1 MFERGFF
8 KGTVMIGLLQ
18 RVKSASVSVDGKVI
32 GEVGHGLLVLVCAEK
47 GDSEEQCEK
56 LAKKVL
62 TYRIFEDEAGKMNKS
77 LTDIAGEILVV
88 SQFTLAA
95 DTAKG
100 LRPSFTPAADPET
113 GKRLYEHFI
122 AKVRESGLKTQTGQF
137 GAYMQVALIND
148 GPVTIWLKC

>member
-1 MFERGFF
+1 
-8 KGTVMIGLLQ
+8 MIGLLQ
-18 RVKSASVSVDGKVI
+18 RVQSASVTVDGQVI
-32 GEVGHGLLVLVCAEK
+32 GSAGKGLLVLVCAEK
-47 GDSEEQCEK
+47 GDTVEQCEK

-62 TYRIFEDEAGKMNKS
+62 AYRIFEDENGKMNKS
-77 LTDIAGEILVV
+77 LSDIHGDILVV

-113 GKRLYEHFI
+113 GKKLYEYFVE
-122 AKVRESGLKTQTGQF
+122 KVRGSGLRTETGEF
-137 GAYMQVALIND
+137 GAYMQVALVND

>member
-1 MFERGFF
+1 
-8 KGTVMIGLLQ
+8 MIGLLQ
-18 RVKSASVSVDGKVI
+18 RVKNASVTVNEQVI
-32 GEVGHGLLVLVCAEK
+32 GAVKQGLLVLVCAEK
-47 GDSEEQCEK
+47 GDSAEQCEK

-62 TYRIFEDEAGKMNKS
+62 AYRIFEDENGKINKS
-77 LTDIAGEILVV
+77 VSDIGGEILIV

-122 AKVRESGLKTQTGQF
+122 EKIKESGLKTETGQF
-137 GAYMQVALIND
+137 GANMQVALIND

>member
-1 MFERGFF
+1 
-8 KGTVMIGLLQ
+8 MIGLLQ
-18 RVKSASVSVDGKVI
+18 RVQSASVTVDGQVI
-32 GEVGHGLLVLVCAEK
+32 GSAGKGLLVLVCAEK
-47 GDSEEQCEK
+47 GDTVEQCEK

-62 TYRIFEDEAGKMNKS
+62 AYRIFEDENGKMNKS
-77 LTDIAGEILVV
+77 LSDIHGDILVV

-113 GKRLYEHFI
+113 GKKLYEYFVE
-122 AKVRESGLKTQTGQF
+122 KVRESGLRTETGEF
-137 GAYMQVALIND
+137 GAYMLVAIVND

>member
-1 MFERGFF
+1 
-8 KGTVMIGLLQ
+8 MIGLLQ
-18 RVKSASVSVDGKVI
+18 RVKNASVTVNDQVI
-32 GEVGHGLLVLVCAEK
+32 GAVGKGLLVLVCAEK
-47 GDSEEQCEK
+47 GDSAEQCEK
-56 LAKKVL
+56 LVKKVL
-62 TYRIFEDEAGKMNKS
+62 AYRIFEDENGKMNKS
-77 LTDIAGEILVV
+77 VSDIGGEILIV

-122 AKVRESGLKTQTGQF
+122 ERVRESGLKTQTGQF
-137 GAYMQVALIND
+137 GANMQVALIND

>member
-1 MFERGFF
+1 
-8 KGTVMIGLLQ
+8 MIGLLQ
-18 RVKSASVSVDGKVI
+18 RVQSASVTVEGKVI
-32 GEVGHGLLVLVCAEK
+32 GSAGKGLMVLVCAEK
-47 GDSEEQCEK
+47 GDTEEQCEK

-62 TYRIFEDEAGKMNKS
+62 AYRIFEDEKGKMNKS
-77 LTDIAGEILVV
+77 LTDIQGDILIV

-113 GKRLYEHFI
+113 GKKLYEHFVETV
-122 AKVRESGLKTQTGQF
+122 KQSGLRTETGEF
-137 GAYMQVALIND
+137 GVYMQVSLVND

>member
-1 MFERGFF
+1 M
-8 KGTVMIGLLQ
+8 KQ
-18 RVKSASVSVDGKVI
+18 
-32 GEVGHGLLVLVCAEK
+32 GLLVLVCAEK
-47 GDSEEQCEK
+47 GDSAEQCEK

-62 TYRIFEDEAGKMNKS
+62 AYRIFEDENGKMNKS
-77 LTDIAGEILVV
+77 VSDIGGEILIV

-113 GKRLYEHFI
+113 GMRLYEHFI
-122 AKVRESGLKTQTGQF
+122 EKIKESGLKTETGQF
-137 GAYMQVALIND
+137 GANMQVALIND

>member
-1 MFERGFF
+1 
-8 KGTVMIGLLQ
+8 MIGLLQ
-18 RVKSASVSVDGKVI
+18 RVKNASVTVNDQVI
-32 GEVGHGLLVLVCAEK
+32 GAVGKGLLILVCAEK
-47 GDSEEQCEK
+47 GDSAEQCEK

-62 TYRIFEDEAGKMNKS
+62 AYRIFEDENGKMNKS
-77 LTDIAGEILVV
+77 VSDIGGEILIV

-122 AKVRESGLKTQTGQF
+122 EKIKESGLKTETGQF
-137 GAYMQVALIND
+137 GANMQVALIND

>member
-1 MFERGFF
+1 
-8 KGTVMIGLLQ
+8 MIGLLQ
-18 RVKSASVSVDGKVI
+18 RVKNASVTVNDQVI
-32 GEVGHGLLVLVCAEK
+32 GAVGKGLLVLVCAEK

-62 TYRIFEDEAGKMNKS
+62 AYRIFEDENGKMNKS
-77 LTDIAGEILVV
+77 VSDIGGEILIV

-122 AKVRESGLKTQTGQF
+122 EKIKESGLKTETGQF
-137 GAYMQVALIND
+137 GANMQVALIND

>member
-1 MFERGFF
+1 
-8 KGTVMIGLLQ
+8 MIGLLQ
-18 RVKSASVSVDGKVI
+18 RVKNASVTVNEQVI
-32 GEVGHGLLVLVCAEK
+32 GAVKQGLLVLVCAEK
-47 GDSEEQCEK
+47 GDSAEQCEK

-62 TYRIFEDEAGKMNKS
+62 AYRIFEDENGKMSKS
-77 LTDIAGEILVV
+77 VSDIGGEILIV

-122 AKVRESGLKTQTGQF
+122 EKIKESGLKTETGQF
-137 GAYMQVALIND
+137 GANMQVALIND

>member
-1 MFERGFF
+1 
-8 KGTVMIGLLQ
+8 MIGLLQ
-18 RVKSASVSVDGKVI
+18 RVKNASVTVNEQVI
-32 GEVGHGLLVLVCAEK
+32 GAVGKGLLVLVCAEK
-47 GDSEEQCEK
+47 GDSAEQCEK

-62 TYRIFEDEAGKMNKS
+62 AYRIFEDENGKMNKS
-77 LTDIAGEILVV
+77 VSDIGGEILIV

-122 AKVRESGLKTQTGQF
+122 EKIKESGLKTETGQF
-137 GAYMQVALIND
+137 GANMQVALIND

>member
-1 MFERGFF
+1 
-8 KGTVMIGLLQ
+8 MIGLLQ
-18 RVKSASVSVDGKVI
+18 RVQSASVTVEGKVI
-32 GEVGHGLLVLVCAEK
+32 GSAAKGLLVLVCAEK
-47 GDSEEQCEK
+47 GDTKEQCEK

-62 TYRIFEDEAGKMNKS
+62 AYRIFEDEKGKMNKS
-77 LTDIAGEILVV
+77 LSDIKGDILIV

-113 GKRLYEHFI
+113 GKKLYEYFVET
-122 AKVRESGLKTQTGQF
+122 VRQSGLRTETGEF
-137 GAYMQVALIND
+137 GAYMQVALVND

>member
-1 MFERGFF
+1 
-8 KGTVMIGLLQ
+8 MIGLLQ
-18 RVKSASVSVDGKVI
+18 RVKNASVTVNEQVI
-32 GEVGHGLLVLVCAEK
+32 GAVKQGLLVLVCAEK
-47 GDSEEQCEK
+47 GDSAEQCGK

-62 TYRIFEDEAGKMNKS
+62 AYRIFEDENGKMNKS
-77 LTDIAGEILVV
+77 VSDIGGEILIV

-122 AKVRESGLKTQTGQF
+122 EKIKESGLKTETGQF
-137 GAYMQVALIND
+137 GANMQVALIND

>member
-1 MFERGFF
+1 
-8 KGTVMIGLLQ
+8 MIGLLQ
-18 RVKSASVSVDGKVI
+18 RVKNASVTVNEQVI
-32 GEVGHGLLVLVCAEK
+32 GAVKQGLLVLVCAEK
-47 GDSEEQCEK
+47 GDSAEQCEK

-62 TYRIFEDEAGKMNKS
+62 AYRIFEDENGKMNKS
-77 LTDIAGEILVV
+77 VSDIGGEILIV

-113 GKRLYEHFI
+113 GKRLHEHFI
-122 AKVRESGLKTQTGQF
+122 EKVGESGLKTQTGQF
-137 GAYMQVALIND
+137 GANMQVALIND

>member
-1 MFERGFF
+1 
-8 KGTVMIGLLQ
+8 MIGLLQ
-18 RVKSASVSVDGKVI
+18 RVKNASVTVNEQVI
-32 GEVGHGLLVLVCAEK
+32 GAVKQGLLVLVCAEK
-47 GDSEEQCEK
+47 GDSAEQCEK

-62 TYRIFEDEAGKMNKS
+62 AYRIFEDENGKMNKS
-77 LTDIAGEILVV
+77 VSDIGGEILIV

-122 AKVRESGLKTQTGQF
+122 EKIKESGLKTETGQF
-137 GAYMQVALIND
+137 GANMQVALIND
-148 GPVTIWLKC
+148 GPVTIWLKY

>member
-1 MFERGFF
+1 
-8 KGTVMIGLLQ
+8 MIGLLQ
-18 RVKSASVSVDGKVI
+18 RVKNASVTVNDQVI
-32 GEVGHGLLVLVCAEK
+32 GAVGKGLLVLVCAEK

-62 TYRIFEDEAGKMNKS
+62 AYRIFEDENGKMNKS
-77 LTDIAGEILVV
+77 VSDIGGEILIV

-122 AKVRESGLKTQTGQF
+122 ERVRESGLKTQTGQF
-137 GAYMQVALIND
+137 GANMQVSLIND

>member
-1 MFERGFF
+1 
-8 KGTVMIGLLQ
+8 MIGLLQ
-18 RVKSASVSVDGKVI
+18 RVKKASVTVNEQVI
-32 GEVGHGLLVLVCAEK
+32 GAVGKGLLVLVCAEK
-47 GDSEEQCEK
+47 GDSAEQCEK

-62 TYRIFEDEAGKMNKS
+62 AYRIFEDENGKMNKS
-77 LTDIAGEILVV
+77 VSDIGGEILIV

-122 AKVRESGLKTQTGQF
+122 EKVGESGLKTQTGQF
-137 GAYMQVALIND
+137 GANMQVALIND

>member
-1 MFERGFF
+1 
-8 KGTVMIGLLQ
+8 MIGLLQ
-18 RVKSASVSVDGKVI
+18 RVKNASVTVNEQVI
-32 GEVGHGLLVLVCAEK
+32 GAVKQGLLVLVCAEK
-47 GDSEEQCEK
+47 GDSAEQCEK

-62 TYRIFEDEAGKMNKS
+62 AYRIFEDENGKMNKS
-77 LTDIAGEILVV
+77 VSDIGGEILIV

-113 GKRLYEHFI
+113 GKRVYEHFI
-122 AKVRESGLKTQTGQF
+122 EKIKESGLKTETGQF
-137 GAYMQVALIND
+137 GANMQVALIND

>member
-1 MFERGFF
+1 
-8 KGTVMIGLLQ
+8 MIGLLQ
-18 RVKSASVSVDGKVI
+18 RVKNASVTVNEQVI
-32 GEVGHGLLVLVCAEK
+32 GAVKQGLLVLVCAEK
-47 GDSEEQCEK
+47 SDSAEQCEK

-62 TYRIFEDEAGKMNKS
+62 AYRIFEDENGKMNKS
-77 LTDIAGEILVV
+77 VSDIGGEILIV

-122 AKVRESGLKTQTGQF
+122 EKIKESGLKTETGQF
-137 GAYMQVALIND
+137 GANMQVALIND

>member
-1 MFERGFF
+1 
-8 KGTVMIGLLQ
+8 MIGLLQ
-18 RVKSASVSVDGKVI
+18 RVKNASVTVNEQVTGAVKQ
-32 GEVGHGLLVLVCAEK
+32 GLLVLVCAEK
-47 GDSEEQCEK
+47 GDSAEQCEK

-62 TYRIFEDEAGKMNKS
+62 AYRIFEDENGKMNKS
-77 LTDIAGEILVV
+77 VSDIGGEILIV

-113 GKRLYEHFI
+113 GMCLYEHFI
-122 AKVRESGLKTQTGQF
+122 EKIKESGLKTETGQF
-137 GAYMQVALIND
+137 GANMQVALIND

>member
-1 MFERGFF
+1 
-8 KGTVMIGLLQ
+8 MIGLLQ
-18 RVKSASVSVDGKVI
+18 RVKNASVTVNEQVTGAVKQ
-32 GEVGHGLLVLVCAEK
+32 GLLVLVCAEK
-47 GDSEEQCEK
+47 GDSAEQCEK

-62 TYRIFEDEAGKMNKS
+62 AYQIFEDENGKMNKS
-77 LTDIAGEILVV
+77 VSDIGGEILIV

-113 GKRLYEHFI
+113 GMCLYEHFI
-122 AKVRESGLKTQTGQF
+122 EKIKESGLKTETGKF
-137 GAYMQVALIND
+137 GANMQVALIND

>member
-1 MFERGFF
+1 
-8 KGTVMIGLLQ
+8 MIGLLQ
-18 RVKSASVSVDGKVI
+18 RVKNASVTVNEQVI
-32 GEVGHGLLVLVCAEK
+32 GAVKQGLLVLVCAEK
-47 GDSEEQCEK
+47 GDSAEQCEK

-62 TYRIFEDEAGKMNKS
+62 AYRIFEDENGKMNKS
-77 LTDIAGEILVV
+77 VSDIGGEILIV

-122 AKVRESGLKTQTGQF
+122 EKIKESGLKTETGQF
-137 GAYMQVALIND
+137 GANMQVALIND
-148 GPVTIWLKC
+148 GPVTICLKC

>member
-1 MFERGFF
+1 
-8 KGTVMIGLLQ
+8 MIGLLQ
-18 RVKSASVSVDGKVI
+18 RVKNASVTVNEQVI
-32 GEVGHGLLVLVCAEK
+32 GAVKQGLLVLVCAEK
-47 GDSEEQCEK
+47 GDSAEQCEK

-62 TYRIFEDEAGKMNKS
+62 AYRIFEDENGKMNKS
-77 LTDIAGEILVV
+77 VSDIGGEILIV

-122 AKVRESGLKTQTGQF
+122 EKIKESGLKTETGQF
-137 GAYMQVALIND
+137 GANMQVTLIND